1 MKTDISKLNPCSDGA
16 KYYESQPDFKT
27 AWENCQRGDW
37 MLWLAS
43 KIEVDRRTITL
54 AKGLC
59 AKTVLHLMKDE
70 RSIKA
75 VEVAIE
81 YGKGTVTDDALRRSY
96 TNASCAADAA
106 AVTVYAASGSVY
118 AAYAASAAAFG
129 ADSGA
134 DSNADS
140 NAASSAAFAA
150 AKPAASDVA
159 YDASDAAAYTDAL
172 RENRMQTANICRE
185 VLTDAVYKKLGL

>member
-1 MKTDISKLNPCSDGA
+1 MKIDISKLNPCSEGA
-16 KYYESQPDFKT
+16 KYYASQPDFKT

-37 MLWLAS
+37 MLWIAS
-43 KIEVDRRTITL
+43 KLEVDRRTITL

-81 YGKGTVTDDALRRSY
+81 YGRGTITDDAMRY
-96 TNASCAADAA
+96 ANINASDADEAACAAAFASYAA
-106 AVTVYAASGSVY
+106 AAAASADYAVY
-118 AAYAASAAAFG
+118 AAYYAAAAAYAAAYASAAA
-129 ADSGA
+129 
-134 DSNADS
+134 
-140 NAASSAAFAA
+140 AA
-150 AKPAASDVA
+150 AAA
-159 YDASDAAAYTDAL
+159 AAAYAADDAYAA
-172 RENRMQTANICRE
+172 RTENRRQTANICRE

>member
-16 KYYESQPDFKT
+16 EYYESQPDFKT

-43 KIEVDRRTITL
+43 KLEVDIRTITL

-75 VEVAIE
+75 VDVAIE
-81 YGKGTVTDDALRRSY
+81 YGMGTITDDAMRYANINAHVAADASY
-96 TNASCAADAA
+96 AAAAASADAAAYAAADAAACAADAA
-106 AVTVYAASGSVY
+106 AYAA
-118 AAYAASAAAFG
+118 ADAAADADADADAYAAR
-129 ADSGA
+129 
-134 DSNADS
+134 
-140 NAASSAAFAA
+140 
-150 AKPAASDVA
+150 
-159 YDASDAAAYTDAL
+159 T
-172 RENRMQTANICRE
+172 ENRRQTANICRE